1 MTAGQ
6 SFNNL
11 IHHVEYSEK
20 NSLAINYIRPL
31 KNVGLEE
38 TEKKFPISS
47 LSLLF
52 FSVSFVFLCLFCF
65 SLSLLFLSHKYF
77 LNQYSIKLDKN
88 DLVKKWEEEEEMSNA
103 LISHVVLKLV
113 RVGSIFCM
121 HFSRVVFLNKSNF
134 NFSAM

>member
-52 FSVSFVFLCLFCF
+52 FSVSFVF
-65 SLSLLFLSHKYF
+65 
-77 LNQYSIKLDKN
+77 
-88 DLVKKWEEEEEMSNA
+88 VA
-103 LISHVVLKLV
+103 
-113 RVGSIFCM
+113 
-121 HFSRVVFLNKSNF
+121 
-134 NFSAM
+134 